1 MAAAITAP
9 LFPAEIKASALLLFN
24 NFVPT
29 TIEESLL
36 FRIASKGNSPVS
48 MYSLQFMTDNLFFL
62 YLHFIHTE
70 QDFGMDFNE
79 IDVEKLQEKKLIKIS
94 SKKKIII
101 SEKEEIVFICDSLK
115 KLKK

>member
-9 LFPAEIKASALLLFN
+9 LFPAEIKASALLFFN

-48 MYSLQFMTDNLFFL
+48 IYSLQFMSDNLSFL
-62 YLHFIHTE
+62 
-70 QDFGMDFNE
+70 
-79 IDVEKLQEKKLIKIS
+79 
-94 SKKKIII
+94 
-101 SEKEEIVFICDSLK
+101 
-115 KLKK
+115 